1 MCHCIHS
8 LGFFIIFSP
17 ERNVQAFVDG
27 RVSSRMCTSQNPS
40 RGGKEPHVKE
50 VRDGR
55 VIYNP
60 VSRFWALLDFL
71 FPGVLGSTYKSSLGF
86 PSLNQVP
93 SSYKL
98 SSTKMA
104 RAKRILPIAC
114 EDTQNQNPLLKST
127 RGICIYTCISILAY

>member
-1 MCHCIHS
+1 MRHCIHS

-27 RVSSRMCTSQNPS
+27 RVSSRMCMSQNPS

-60 VSRFWALLDFL
+60 VSRFSALLDFL
-71 FPGVLGSTYKSSLGF
+71 FPGVLGS
-86 PSLNQVP
+86 
-93 SSYKL
+93 
-98 SSTKMA
+98 
-104 RAKRILPIAC
+104 I
-114 EDTQNQNPLLKST
+114 NPLKVFLPSIRFLPPINSLRPRWLVQKEYYQLLVKTLKTKTHFSNQHEVFA
-127 RGICIYTCISILAY
+127 YILA